1 MKEKKMIKFF
11 LCSRL
16 NTDTELAVMCTA
28 IEYGGYDEWE
38 FLADVLGGGQTR
50 QRELSALACTRNVT
64 QMQR

>member
-1 MKEKKMIKFF
+1 MKERMIISFCIF
-11 LCSRL
+11 RL

-50 QRELSALACTRNVT
+50 QRELSALACTRNAT

>member
-1 MKEKKMIKFF
+1 MMKFCVF
-11 LCSRL
+11 RL

-28 IEYGGYDEWE
+28 IENGGTDEWE

-50 QRELSALACTRNVT
+50 QRELSALACTRSAT

>member
-1 MKEKKMIKFF
+1 M
-11 LCSRL
+11 

-28 IEYGGYDEWE
+28 IENGGSEEWE

-50 QRELSALACTRNVT
+50 QRELSALACTRSAT